1 MSEGEFELSPP
12 EGLLEVARGLE
23 SRGHEAWAVGG
34 AVRDALAGAG
44 GGERSLAGGAGGD
57 WDLAT
62 DARPEEVQR
71 IFRRTVPIGV
81 EHGTVGV
88 LASDDVMY
96 EVTTFRRDVETDGR
110 HAVVEYADAI
120 EEDLGRRDFTI
131 NALAWRPSTGELR
144 DPYGG
149 REDLHRGRLRA
160 VGDPARRFAEDHLR
174 VLRGLRFAGRYRM
187 EIEPETREALASAVA
202 RTDDLSA
209 ERVREELMKVL
220 ADREPSAALR
230 LYHEHGVLAIW
241 YPEVRRAAEEDP
253 RWELDLGAVDAVAP
267 SRKLVRL
274 ARWLVP
280 LAEEGEEREER
291 GRELLER
298 LKFSNRATERV
309 AGLLRHFDR
318 LPSPTDSDAQL
329 RTWLSEVGA
338 GRVRDLFR
346 LHIAG
351 ARTTGAGERGR
362 MLVHLWR
369 RVHDELLSGTPLD
382 VTDLAVSG
390 RDLLELGVEEGP
402 YVGLLLEELHAQVL
416 ENPELNHRDDL
427 LELAEE
433 LMEIGALGG
442 PAEAEE
448 EGPWGPGTGLV
459 GDDGGGAGGRGAGG
473 G

>member
-1 MSEGEFELSPP
+1 MSGEEIQLSPP
-12 EGLLEVARGLE
+12 DGLLEVARGLE

-34 AVRDALAGAG
+34 AVRDALAGSGRA
-44 GGERSLAGGAGGD
+44 D

-96 EVTTFRRDVETDGR
+96 EVTTFRLDVETDGR
-110 HAVVEYADAI
+110 HAVVEYSDSI

-131 NALAWRPSTGELR
+131 NALAWRPSTGDLR

-149 REDLHRGRLRA
+149 REDLRHGVLRA
-160 VGDPARRFAEDHLR
+160 VGDPARRFAEDYLR
-174 VLRGLRFAGRYRM
+174 VLRGLRFAGRYRL
-187 EIEPETREALASAVA
+187 EIDAATRQALASAA
-202 RTDDLSA
+202 PRTEELSA
-209 ERVREELMKVL
+209 ERVREELVKVL
-220 ADREPSAALR
+220 SDREPSAALR
-230 LYHEHGVLAIW
+230 LYHEHGVLDVW
-241 YPEVRRAAEEDP
+241 YPEVRRAAGEDP

-267 SRKLVRL
+267 TRPLVRL

-280 LAEEGEEREER
+280 VAADGEEREAR

-309 AGLLRHFDR
+309 AGLLRHYDR

-346 LHIAG
+346 LHLAG
-351 ARTTGAGERGR
+351 VRTAGAGERGR

-369 RVHDELLSGTPLD
+369 RVHAELLSGTPLD

-390 RDLLELGVEEGP
+390 RDLLALGVEEGP
-402 YVGLLLEELHAQVL
+402 YVGLLLDELHAQVL
-416 ENPELNHRDDL
+416 ENPGLNNRDDL

-433 LMEIGALGG
+433 LMEVGALGG
-442 PAEAEE
+442 PAEAGE

-459 GDDGGGAGGRGAGG
+459 DAGDGRDDG
-473 G
+473 